1 MRKTIE
7 LVQWFYYWPKLV
19 KHVNKYVEKC
29 MVCIKVKGEMSNVG
43 LYQPLPIPNIPW
55 DYVSMDFIVGF
66 PRTNQGYYNI
76 YVVVDQF
83 IIMGHFIPCR
93 ITNDPI
99 HISHLFFK
107 EVLRIIGLP
116 LSIGL
121 VRNVN
126 FMSHFWKNLRKKLGS
141 NMSFVLAYHTQR
153 WLN

>member
-1 MRKTIE
+1 MRKTIK
-7 LVQWFYYWPKLV
+7 LVQRFYYWPKLV

-29 MVCIKVKGEMSNVG
+29 MVCIKVKGEISNVG
-43 LYQPLPIPNIPW
+43 LYQPLPIPNMPW

-66 PRTNQGYYNI
+66 PRTNQGYDSI

-83 IIMGHFIPCR
+83 IIMGHCISCR
-93 ITNDPI
+93 TTNDAI
-99 HISHLFFK
+99 HIACLFFK
-107 EVLRIIGLP
+107 QVVRIHGLP
-116 LSIGL
+116 LSIVL
-121 VRNVN
+121 DRVVS